1 MKRTGIQAI
10 LAVCLLLFSGC
21 SAGKG
26 ADRYGRFI
34 LSDRPVVLSGRES
47 DEGASSTEEPSESD
61 PEDLS
66 DPEASLDTD
75 SESMTDPS
83 DPSSD
88 SESAFPPS
96 DQDERPGTASAEP
109 SSESAGPSDKAAD
122 KTTEVPESTGAST
135 AIATSQTEDPAPSS
149 TESPGIPDP
158 YVTGVVLSNGTRIYA
173 IDAQVMTL
181 IQDTYP
187 VGQFVGKGNIDID
200 VSGGRDESGPLLN
213 ESEYELYPSPEYDPA
228 LYTVRSGGDFT
239 FHQPGK
245 YKIIAD
251 CRGLKDSFYLR
262 FEAPEKYIT
271 RIGVCI
277 VDDPIA
283 RNGSSGPIYWSPG
296 ADAWGEPMGIVYNG
310 CTYELLQDWI
320 GTRMNFV
327 PEWNPDRSAILLG
340 DTAFLVYGALDFG
353 DVINVTSGCTF
364 SPDFFSPEF
373 KEMLI
378 PEDVTVTV
386 TYGSHQCNLTFVI
399 NDRP

>member
-1 MKRTGIQAI
+1 MKKIGIQAL
-10 LAVCLLLFSGC
+10 LAVCLLLLSSGC
-21 SAGKG
+21 SAGKD
-26 ADRYGRFI
+26 ADQYDRFN

-96 DQDERPGTASAEP
+96 EQDERPGTASAEP

-122 KTTEVPESTGAST
+122 KTTEAPESTDAST
-135 AIATSQTEDPAPSS
+135 VIASSETEDPAPSS
-149 TESPGIPDP
+149 TGSSGVPDP
-158 YVTGVVLSNGTRIYA
+158 YATGVVLSNGTRIYA

-181 IQDTYP
+181 LQDTYP
-187 VGQFVGKGNIDID
+187 VGQFVGKGIID

-239 FHQPGK
+239 FHRPGI

-251 CRGLKDSFYLR
+251 CRGLKDSFYLN

-283 RNGSSGPIYWSPG
+283 RNGSSGPIYWSSG
-296 ADAWGEPMGIVYNG
+296 SDAWGEPMGIVYNG
-310 CTYELLQDWI
+310 CTYGFLQEWI

-327 PEWNPDRSAILLG
+327 PEWNPDRSAILMG
-340 DTAFLVYGALDFG
+340 DTAFLVYGAIETG

-364 SPDFFSPEF
+364 SPDFFSPAF
-373 KEMLI
+373 KELLI
-378 PEDVTVTV
+378 PGDVTVTV
-386 TYGSHQCNLTFVI
+386 RYGSHQCDLTFVI